1 MPVDR
6 TIVGNV
12 AADVM
17 GQLQDRFGED
27 QSANIRSVFLIVAV
41 DYLGEAEEPSTE
53 VRWGVSEGIPRHEV
67 IGLLEYVKA
76 RFF

>member
-41 DYLGEAEEPSTE
+41 DYLGEAEELSTE
-53 VRWGVSEGIPRHEV
+53 VRWGVSERIPRHEV
-67 IGLLEYVKA
+67 IGLLEYVKV

>member
-41 DYLGEAEEPSTE
+41 DYLGEAEEASTE

-67 IGLLEYVKA
+67 IGLLEYVKV

>member
-1 MPVDR
+1 MAVDQ

-17 GQLQDRFGED
+17 GQLQERFGED
-27 QSANIRSVFLIVAV
+27 QSANIRAVFLIVAV
-41 DYLGEAEEPSTE
+41 DYLGEAEEQSTE

-67 IGLLEYVKA
+67 LGLLEYVKV

>member
-41 DYLGEAEEPSTE
+41 DYLGEAEELSTE
-53 VRWGVSEGIPRHEV
+53 VRWGVSEGNPGHEV
-67 IGLLEYVKA
+67 ICLLENVKVLLL
-76 RFF
+76 